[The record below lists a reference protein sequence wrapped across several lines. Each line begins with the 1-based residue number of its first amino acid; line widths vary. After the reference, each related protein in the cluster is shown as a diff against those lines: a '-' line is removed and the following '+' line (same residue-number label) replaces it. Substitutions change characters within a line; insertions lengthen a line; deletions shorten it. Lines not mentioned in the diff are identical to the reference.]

1 MPGRRKSPPG
11 RPKGEYRSAQREGT
25 PVSPPGRPKGEYRSA
40 QREGTPVSPPGR
52 PKGEYRSA
60 QREGTPVSPPGRPK
74 GEYRSAQREGAPVT
88 AGAAWFSRVGTPLA
102 RGDRDAIAGL
112 LLSAAEPPRVGIRG
126 LAHWHEV
133 GAVIR
138 AADWDDAGE
147 EREEEERQ
155 RLWQAASERI
165 DEDALLRQL
174 TAATD
179 ALAGALHEA
188 AAIAAAREGSADAAL
203 VRAAAQAALM
213 AVHQSELA
221 GLAGEG
227 AGHFF
232 VLRRALFERGR
243 WPLGTYRGQYLVF

>member
-1 MPGRRKSPPG
+1 MSAPG
-11 RPKGEYRSAQREGT
+11 RPKREGT
-25 PVSPPGRPKGEYRSA
+25 
-40 QREGTPVSPPGR
+40 
-52 PKGEYRSA
+52 
-60 QREGTPVSPPGRPK
+60 
-74 GEYRSAQREGAPVT
+74 PVT

-102 RGDRDAIAGL
+102 SGELDAIADL
-112 LLSAAEPPRVGIRG
+112 LQAAAESSRGGIRG

-138 AADWDDAGE
+138 AADWDDAGW

-174 TAATD
+174 TATTGE
-179 ALAGALHEA
+179 LAVALHGA
-188 AAIAAAREGSADAAL
+188 AFTAAARGGGADPGL
-203 VRAAAQAALM
+203 VRAAAEAASM
-213 AVHQSELA
+213 AVHQSALA
-221 GLAGEG
+221 ELAGEG

-232 VLRRALFERGR
+232 VRRRALFERGR

>member
-1 MPGRRKSPPG
+1 MPERAARGCTSDRR
-11 RPKGEYRSAQREGT
+11 RRLVLLRRNAARARRSRCN
-25 PVSPPGRPKGEYRSA
+25 RR
-40 QREGTPVSPPGR
+40 
-52 PKGEYRSA
+52 
-60 QREGTPVSPPGRPK
+60 
-74 GEYRSAQREGAPVT
+74 APVGCGR
-88 AGAAWFSRVGTPLA
+88 GAAS
-102 RGDRDAIAGL
+102 GD
-112 LLSAAEPPRVGIRG
+112 PRA
-126 LAHWHEV
+126 AHWHEV

-138 AADWDDAGE
+138 AADWDDAGW

-165 DEDALLRQL
+165 DEVALLCQL

-179 ALAGALHEA
+179 ALAGALHDA
-188 AAIAAAREGSADAAL
+188 AVIAAAREGGADTGL
-203 VRAAAQAALM
+203 VRAAAEAALM